1 MLNDVTIRMYCTG
14 FGDCFLLTFRH
25 PDKTTRMLI
34 DFGVRGGQAEHMQAI
49 ARHLHEDGLDRQ
61 PLDYLVITHEHED
74 HISGFRQA
82 KDIIDQLSIRELWL
96 GWTERPDYDPA
107 KDWRQYK
114 DQTRATLQAAFQL
127 LPPEQREELGLN
139 SQGTRNLLSELFRFE
154 RDVDATDEPDQ
165 RQHHANPIY
174 DRLIGQAEKTRYF
187 MPGEFCSDIP
197 GVRIYVLGPPPIEY
211 IRRGESHVH
220 GELYIGADYIADTYS
235 FGRAF
240 DSATTF
246 AEYVSKA
253 PFDQE
258 YIVPVRLEP
267 GSDYQRLSPK
277 LFNGNSNSYERSL
290 LERRFQQMKG
300 GGRDSSVLHQYF
312 DDEND
317 WRRIDT
323 DWRNSAES
331 LALKLNQYTN
341 NTSLVLAIEL
351 IETGEVLFFPGD
363 AQYGVWSAWDDDFTN
378 ASNNPQ
384 YKRQFVW
391 RVPGNKKGKKRTV
404 TPETLL
410 EKTVFYK
417 VGHHGSHNATP
428 KRTGLQKMTSP
439 KLCALIP
446 VDAQTAR
453 RYRWND
459 IPYQNLLDA
468 FANIPTDSRRQ
479 APVRFL
485 RADDLTLPQNWPEED
500 ELIKSKLK
508 VSLKVDV
515 PVDDRTINYV
525 DLTITPPR
533 DASA

>member
-49 ARHLHEDGLDRQ
+49 ARHLHEDGLDKQ

-82 KDIIDQLSIRELWL
+82 RDTIDQLNIRELWL

-107 KDWRQYK
+107 KDWRLYK
-114 DQTRATLQAAFQL
+114 EQTRATLQAAFQL
-127 LPPEQREELGLN
+127 LPAEQRTELGMN
-139 SQGTRNLLSELFRFE
+139 TSLLGELFRFE
-154 RDVDATDEPDQ
+154 RDVDASDEPIQ
-165 RQHHANPIY
+165 TVHHTNPIY
-174 DRLIGQAEKTRYF
+174 DRLIRQADKTRYF
-187 MPGEFCSDIP
+187 MPGEYSTDIP

-240 DSATTF
+240 EPAATF

-267 GSDYQRLSPK
+267 GSEYQRLPSK
-277 LFNGNSNSYERSL
+277 LFNGDSYEKSL

-300 GGRDSSVLHQYF
+300 GGRDNSVLHQYF
-312 DDEND
+312 DKEND

-323 DWRNSAES
+323 DWRNSAEG

-351 IETGEVLFFPGD
+351 IDTGEVLFFPGD
-363 AQYGVWSAWDDDFTN
+363 AQYGVWSAWDDDSVR
-378 ASNNPQ
+378 ASNDDK
-384 YKRQFVW
+384 YKRRFMW
-391 RVPGNKKGKKRTV
+391 RITDQDGTSRTV
-404 TPETLL
+404 TAEDLL
-410 EKTVFYK
+410 ANTVFYK

-468 FANIPTDSRRQ
+468 FANVPTDSRRM

-485 RADDLTLPQNWPEED
+485 RADDLTMPANWPEED
-500 ELIKSKLK
+500 DLIKSKLK
-508 VSLKVDV
+508 VALQVDV